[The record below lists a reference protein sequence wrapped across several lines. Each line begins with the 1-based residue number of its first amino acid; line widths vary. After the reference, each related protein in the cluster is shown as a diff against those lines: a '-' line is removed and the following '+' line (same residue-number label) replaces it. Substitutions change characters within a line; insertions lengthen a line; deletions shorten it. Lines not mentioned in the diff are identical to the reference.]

1 VLEAVAG
8 KLDKLRHLNLSECC
22 IDAKFVPAK
31 KRVLVSVRRS
41 VVKGRN
47 SEKTTTKSYG

>member
-1 VLEAVAG
+1 MLEAVAG

-31 KRVLVSVRRS
+31 K
-41 VVKGRN
+41 KGACVG
-47 SEKTTTKSYG
+47 KTKCGKRTKL